1 MSECNHIPPKSYHCV
16 PCLLAEIVDLKNKLN
31 RELSVRQ
38 MTVQRIK
45 GKVDGHPTHQ
55 DNFLQRIDQLTL
67 IEAKVLMHS
76 MFSSDPN
83 MVSYAKRILE
93 EEDDDAFSG

>member
-1 MSECNHIPPKSYHCV
+1 MTDCNHTPPKSYHRV
-16 PCLLAEIVDLKNKLN
+16 GCLLAEITELENRLN

-45 GKVDGHPTHQ
+45 GTVDGHPTHEG
-55 DNFLQRIDQLTL
+55 NFLERIDQLTR
-67 IEAKVLMHS
+67 IESRVLMHS

-83 MVSYAKRILE
+83 MVSYSKQILKE
-93 EEDDDAFSG
+93 EADDAIH